1 MSAKL
6 TEITLCRRAL
16 KPELKSQAVDFFL
29 SLGFEAHEITSTD
42 LKALFKFSVYTSS
55 AKPVRAAELAFRKQ
69 APAGWSL
76 RIKKLGEDDWLHK
89 WKRHFRITPFGK
101 KFAVVPLWQKGNYK
115 GRRRPILIDP
125 ESAFGSGT
133 HETTRLMIQLME
145 PLEGRFESFFDAGAG
160 TGVLSAAASFLG
172 AKKIQGTDLDPGSVK
187 TSRLNMRLNRVRG
200 AVMKRSDLTRD
211 RIPGEFDLVAA
222 NLISKTLVECQEI
235 LGRGVKG
242 GGHLLVS
249 GISLKNFPGFLKE
262 FRPKGFV
269 RTIAFRGKSWA
280 AALFHKT
287 QENAGKVRSRKRKH
301 RSVK

>member
-29 SLGFEAHEITSTD
+29 SLGFESHEITSTD
-42 LKALFKFSVYTSS
+42 LKALFKFSVYTPS
-55 AKPVRAAELAFRKQ
+55 AKLVRAAEKAFRDH
-69 APAGWSL
+69 PLSGWSL

-101 KFAVVPLWQKGNYK
+101 KFAVVPLWQKGHYR

-145 PLEGRFESFFDAGAG
+145 PLEGCFESFFDAGAG

-172 AKKIQGTDLDPGSVK
+172 AKKIYGTDLDPGSVK

-200 AVMKRSDLTRD
+200 AVMNRSDLTRD

-222 NLISKTLVECQEI
+222 NLISKTLVECQGI
-235 LGRGVKG
+235 LAQGVKD

-249 GISLKNFPGFLKE
+249 GISMKNFPGFLKE
-262 FRPKGFV
+262 FQPEGFV
-269 RTIAFRGKSWA
+269 RTVAFRGKSWA
-280 AALFHKT
+280 AALFYKT
-287 QENAGKVRSRKRKH
+287 QEKSGKVRSKKKKI
-301 RSVK
+301 RSLK